1 MATCRYGVVA
11 PHAIIPGPETY
22 SIKNQSK
29 NYKNMIKPESR
40 RSSASF
46 PRKSTFISIA
56 VVILSVLVIA
66 LSSTSAAVGQRR
78 PVYKQKRV
86 TFTNLSPLTGGNVL
100 KLDGATGFVRV
111 GSNPGLNLQG
121 PFSVEFWGY
130 MDNWS
135 AGSVRRTGLVSKIE
149 HGSGGYEIG
158 LDLDSTSKIV
168 GVLLARCGT
177 QSLGVSRPRTSLS
190 SGWHLFTTTFDGRI
204 LRLYTD
210 GVLSASADAG
220 ATCSIDY
227 PYSFDVRFGRSARDD
242 AYGVNYFNGRL
253 DEVRFY
259 NKILSLNEI
268 NTHYNGGA
276 GQTGDPQEPNLVA
289 GFHLDESAGMTADDY
304 SPRNLTG
311 SLFTGATW
319 LPRVIA
325 PDEVAGIQVSS
336 ITETGAT
343 VNWITGQ
350 LSNSVIDYGPTA
362 AYGSLRTITESV
374 SNHTIALTNLTP
386 YTTYHYRV
394 RSTNSSGQT
403 ASSGDQTF
411 NTLDRAPTDKQF
423 YVSPNGA
430 AAANGA
436 FGSPWDLKTAL
447 NHPSAI
453 QPGSTIWLR
462 GGRYV
467 LPLPEGGYASDLN
480 GTANAPIV
488 VRSYPGEWAVI
499 DGNLTGEPI
508 KNRTILVI
516 NGSYTWF
523 MDFEI
528 TNTEISNRKI
538 DVTSSNPSERR
549 GNAIDDYSLGGKLIN
564 LVIHDAGQGISAWSQ
579 AQDNEY
585 YGNIVYNNGWD
596 APDRLHGHGVYTQ
609 NNSGYKHFREN
620 YFFNGFGYNTQ
631 TGGTDIASVRNYTW
645 DGNLFFN
652 GSNGWQGPNIE
663 NLVVS
668 NNYTYRS
675 GFEIGHEV
683 NPSYMNAQISG
694 NYFMGGVHL
703 FEFANG
709 LSFQN
714 NTVWSLDPAGR
725 NVVISTRSNP
735 TANFTLNN
743 NTYYQAFRLF
753 PYWHFRVNYY
763 GTAPL
768 PSNLHGDFAF
778 NRTTGTQAQTYA
790 YTGKSWQHDLG
801 FDTNST
807 YIDGV
812 PASTKVVVRPN
823 KYDPKNRTNIIIYN
837 WEGLSTV
844 HVDLSSFLKP
854 GDQYELHNVQ
864 DYFGDVI
871 SGTFGSGFQA
881 SKTIS
886 IPMTGRSRALPTGY
900 SQVSSWYHDPLQANT
915 FPQFGA
921 FVLIRK

>member
-1 MATCRYGVVA
+1 MISFEPCRF
-11 PHAIIPGPETY
+11 
-22 SIKNQSK
+22 
-29 NYKNMIKPESR
+29 
-40 RSSASF
+40 SAAFDWQRGSVF
-46 PRKSTFISIA
+46 AGIA
-56 VVILSVLVIA
+56 ILSMLTVLFSISPA
-66 LSSTSAAVGQRR
+66 LGQRR
-78 PVYKQKRV
+78 PVYRHKRSS
-86 TFTNLSPLTGGNVL
+86 FTSLTPVTGGNVL

-111 GSNPGLNLQG
+111 GSNSALNVQG
-121 PFSVEFWGY
+121 PFSIELWAY

-135 AGSVRRTGLVSKIE
+135 AGAVKRTGLLSKIE
-149 HGSGGYEIG
+149 HGAGGYEIG

-177 QSLGVSRPRTSLS
+177 QSLGVSRSRTSLT
-190 SGWHLFTTTFDGRI
+190 SGWHHVTTTFDGRF
-204 LRLYTD
+204 LKLYTD
-210 GVLSASADAG
+210 GVLSATADAG
-220 ATCSIDY
+220 ATCAIDY
-227 PYSFDVRFGRSARDD
+227 PYSFDLRFGRSARDD

-253 DEVRFY
+253 DEARIY
-259 NKILSLNEI
+259 NKVLSLNEI
-268 NTHYNGGA
+268 NAHYNNGA

-289 GFHLDESAGMTADDY
+289 GWHFDEATGMTAADY
-304 SPRNLTG
+304 SPRSLNG

-325 PDEVAGIQVSS
+325 PDAVAGIQVSS

-350 LSNSVIDYGPTA
+350 LSNTTIDYGPTT
-362 AYGSLRTITESV
+362 AYGNSRTVSESV
-374 SNHTIALTNLTP
+374 TNHTIVLTNLTP
-386 YTTYHYRV
+386 YTTYHFRV
-394 RSTNSSGQT
+394 RSTTPGGQT

-411 NTLDRAPTDKQF
+411 ATLDRAPTDRQF
-423 YVSPNGA
+423 YVSPTGA

-447 NHPSAI
+447 SHPSAI

-467 LPLPEGGYASDLN
+467 LPMPEGGYMSNLN
-480 GTANAPIV
+480 GLPNAPIV

-499 DGNLTGEPI
+499 DGNLAGEPI

-516 NGSYTWF
+516 NGSHTWF

-528 TNTEISNRKI
+528 TNSETSNRKI
-538 DVTSSNPSERR
+538 DVGSPNPTERR

-579 AQDNEY
+579 ASNNEY
-585 YGNIVYNNGWD
+585 YGNVVYNNGWD

-609 NNSGYKHFREN
+609 NNSGYKRFN
-620 YFFNGFGYNTQ
+620 DNLFFNQFGYNTQ

-645 DGNLFFN
+645 DGNTFFN

-668 NNYTYRS
+668 DNYTYRS
-675 GFEIGHEV
+675 GFEIGHEL
-683 NPSYMNAQISG
+683 NGTYLNAQVSG
-694 NYFMGGVHL
+694 NYFMGGIHL

-735 TANFTLNN
+735 TANFSLNN
-743 NTYYQAFRLF
+743 NTYYQAFRSF
-753 PYWHFRVNYY
+753 PYWHFRVNYH
-763 GTAPL
+763 GTVPIG
-768 PSNLHGDFAF
+768 SQLHGDFAF
-778 NRTTGTQAQTYA
+778 NRTQGTQAQTYA
-790 YTGKSWQHDLG
+790 YTGRSWQHDLG
-801 FDTNST
+801 FDTGST

-812 PASTKVVVRPN
+812 PTGTKVFLRPN
-823 KYDPKNRTNIIIYN
+823 RFDPKNRANIIIYN
-837 WEGLSTV
+837 WDGLAAVT
-844 HVDLSSFLKP
+844 VDLSSFLNP
-854 GDQYELHNVQ
+854 GDEYELRNVQ

-871 SGTFGSGFQA
+871 RGVFGSGFAA

-886 IPMTGRSRALPTGY
+886 IPMTGRSMARPIGY
-900 SQVSSWYHDPLQANT
+900 DQVSSWYHDPLQVNT

-921 FVLIRK
+921 FVLIKK